1 MADKKT
7 RNIKVCRQPGY
18 NRKPAPEIKLSGQ
31 WLREVGFEIGD
42 PVRVECEDGKLVVI
56 LDRERAEEMEAQKAF
71 MEEETKKLKARF
83 DAEKKE
89 IYARFVAER
98 KAQYGA

>member
-18 NRKPAPEIKLSGQ
+18 DRRSAPEIKLSGQ
-31 WLREVGFEIGD
+31 WLKAAGFEIGD
-42 PVRVECEDGKLVVI
+42 LVRVECEDGKLLI
-56 LDRERAEEMEAQKAF
+56 LLDRERTEELEAEKVFMAEE
-71 MEEETKKLKARF
+71 TRKLKARF

-89 IYARFVAER
+89 IHARFVAER
-98 KAQYGA
+98 KVGYDA

>member
-1 MADKKT
+1 MAYKDT
-7 RNIKVCRQPGY
+7 RNITVISQNGHNY
-18 NRKPAPEIKLSGQ
+18 KPTPTIMLKGQ
-31 WLREVGFEIGD
+31 WLKAAGFEIGD

-71 MEEETKKLKARF
+71 MEEESKKLKARF

-89 IYARFVAER
+89 IYAKFVAER
-98 KAQYGA
+98 RAQYGA